1 MASETRR
8 QLRSVIRKHDLV
20 KFKHLLKHNPEL
32 LNCVISDIHHDNL
45 LSYCV
50 RHGYL
55 EEVEYLM
62 NLIRSMSELLNHDQA
77 TKVSNSICDMI
88 GSQALVYN
96 KSTMESVEHD
106 HYHCDQNPM
115 NHDNS
120 KLISTNQ
127 TNNYHMSKCNH
138 SRSNQN
144 PGSMDISTN
153 GKSSPIV
160 DLGSSILDSLD
171 RNHLTVL
178 DIAIHGWLRVVHCS
192 PTEPKT
198 AFARRY
204 VTKFYYRAVH
214 SRIFWVIIQ

>member
-1 MASETRR
+1 M
-8 QLRSVIRKHDLV
+8 
-20 KFKHLLKHNPEL
+20 P
-32 LNCVISDIHHDNL
+32 
-45 LSYCV
+45 
-50 RHGYL
+50 G
-55 EEVEYLM
+55 
-62 NLIRSMSELLNHDQA
+62 LLNHDQA

-96 KSTMESVEHD
+96 KSTVDSVDHD
-106 HYHCDQNPM
+106 NYHCDQNPM

-120 KLISTNQ
+120 KLVSTNQ
-127 TNNYHMSKCNH
+127 TTNYHMSKGNYTKA
-138 SRSNQN
+138 NQN
-144 PGSMDISTN
+144 LGPMDRSTN
-153 GKSSPIV
+153 GKSSPILN
-160 DLGSSILDSLD
+160 LGSSILDSLD